1 MRPSA
6 MVEPAPIVRVSA
18 IYVSVMAVP
27 FQVPAVTVPRP
38 VIPVYEPVRRPVG
51 RVPAL
56 RLPALRKQVLSRVSR
71 VSASRLASDE
81 VETVSAPPTTLRPVP
96 VKSVMESAP
105 RVRRVT
111 VVEDMVVEARVV
123 LPETVTLPE
132 KVAAAP
138 AKVPET
144 VGEAIVGEVPN
155 TTAPDP
161 VSPVTAAAKL
171 AVEGVARK
179 VATPVPSPEIPVE
192 TGRPVALVRVAAD
205 GVQRFGVVKTGET
218 AKTAAPVPVS
228 SVRMVA
234 SSPEVSISAVV
245 IEPEAHDCH
254 SKFEVPDS

>member
-1 MRPSA
+1 
-6 MVEPAPIVRVSA
+6 MVEASSATTGVSRTPSTKVKPLPVVLDTTVNASEIVV
-18 IYVSVMAVP
+18 VP
-27 FQVPAVTVPRP
+27 TAKAVTVVFP
-38 VIPVYEPVRRPVG
+38 
-51 RVPAL
+51 
-56 RLPALRKQVLSRVSR
+56 K
-71 VSASRLASDE
+71 
-81 VETVSAPPTTLRPVP
+81 VEVP
-96 VKSVMESAP
+96 VTP
-105 RVRRVT
+105 T
-111 VVEDMVVEARVV
+111 V
-123 LPETVTLPE
+123 PE

-171 AVEGVARK
+171 AVEGVA
-179 VATPVPSPEIPVE
+179 
-192 TGRPVALVRVAAD
+192 
-205 GVQRFGVVKTGET
+205 RFGVVKTGET

>member
-1 MRPSA
+1 
-6 MVEPAPIVRVSA
+6 MVEASSATTGVSRTPSTKVKPLPVVLDTTVNASEIVV
-18 IYVSVMAVP
+18 VP
-27 FQVPAVTVPRP
+27 TAKAVTVVFP
-38 VIPVYEPVRRPVG
+38 
-51 RVPAL
+51 
-56 RLPALRKQVLSRVSR
+56 K
-71 VSASRLASDE
+71 
-81 VETVSAPPTTLRPVP
+81 VEVP
-96 VKSVMESAP
+96 VTP
-105 RVRRVT
+105 
-111 VVEDMVVEARVV
+111 
-123 LPETVTLPE
+123 TVTE

-192 TGRPVALVRVAAD
+192 TGRPVALV
-205 GVQRFGVVKTGET
+205 
-218 AKTAAPVPVS
+218 TAAPVPVS
-228 SVRMVA
+228 SVRMGA